1 LPVSHI
7 LITRPEPQAGQLA
20 QLCADAGLRPL
31 ISPAFSFES
40 MAPDLSPDDV
50 WRTSRD
56 RHLAVFTSPRSVRYG
71 LKWIG
76 AEELADVMIAAVGP
90 ATARMLSEL
99 GLAPGIVP
107 DDGYTSEALLAQSTL
122 DDRPG
127 ESLIFAAPGG
137 RQALLNGL
145 TAKGWQV
152 RVLEVYRRIMLQP
165 DAQMA
170 PTLETAEAPISIW
183 TSASA
188 LLFYSEVLTSAAW
201 HKLLN
206 QPMLVISERLA
217 AIARSIGAQ
226 DVTVTDGP
234 SNGAIFASV
243 MAVAKN

>member
-20 QLCADAGLRPL
+20 QLCADAGLQPL

-40 MAPDLSPDDV
+40 MTPDLGPGDI
-50 WRTSRD
+50 WRTSHE
-56 RHLAVFTSPRSVRYG
+56 RHLAIFTSPRSVRYG
-71 LKWIG
+71 LKWVG
-76 AEELADVMIAAVGP
+76 VENLKDVTTAAVGP

-107 DDGYTSEALLAQSTL
+107 DDGYTSEALLAQPIL
-122 DDRPG
+122 ADRPG
-127 ESLIFAAPGG
+127 EALIFAAPGG
-137 RQALLNGL
+137 RQALLKGL
-145 TAKGWQV
+145 TEKGWQV

-165 DAQMA
+165 DPQLAA
-170 PTLETAEAPISIW
+170 TLETAEAPISIW

-188 LLFYSEVLTSAAW
+188 LLFFSEVLSSAAW
-201 HKLLN
+201 CKLLN

-217 AIARSIGAQ
+217 AIARSTGAQ
-226 DVTVTDGP
+226 DVFVTDGP

-243 MAVAKN
+243 MAFAEN